1 VGRVHLL
8 VSTER
13 MGVRARDLALSQHSS
28 ERRRAASENKLI
40 PSPDLQILPHNSILQ
55 NIVQAYEVYCGKA
68 KTHRLQYS
76 IIHDDKDLCWDAGDS
91 LDESNQ

>member
-55 NIVQAYEVYCGKA
+55 PYKVQIA
-68 KTHRLQYS
+68 KHRTSVRGL
-76 IIHDDKDLCWDAGDS
+76 LR
-91 LDESNQ
+91 